1 MKLCKTI
8 IIKKIAKQNSTKHK
22 CRKAE
27 VRNTGHPQRGDKRD
41 GTDLKKKSE
50 FQDYPTFSRVSNR
63 NELLW
68 RITLV
73 KQADSGNT
81 PDGTKR
87 GNSVRNGVR
96 CTKENRNLAENQH

>member
-1 MKLCKTI
+1 MV
-8 IIKKIAKQNSTKHK
+8 TKEM
-22 CRKAE
+22 A
-27 VRNTGHPQRGDKRD
+27 QI
-41 GTDLKKKSE
+41 LKKSE
-50 FQDYPTFSRVSNR
+50 FLDYPTFSRASNC